1 LIYAGKAE
9 GNCLIRNRQ
18 KAKATGKG
26 HCFDRSLTIKWMVS
40 RTGSGKC
47 FHERTKNC
55 KSVSSI
61 NDMQGNSWL
70 QTNPGVQASTKE
82 AGVQRLFDLI
92 SLFGEISAIETPRP
106 FELFGVQFAQINQNG
121 SI

>member
-1 LIYAGKAE
+1 MSKAVTLKGCRLIYAGKAK

-18 KAKATGKG
+18 KAKA
-26 HCFDRSLTIKWMVS
+26 
-40 RTGSGKC
+40 
-47 FHERTKNC
+47 
-55 KSVSSI
+55 
-61 NDMQGNSWL
+61 
-70 QTNPGVQASTKE
+70 STKE
-82 AGVQRLFDLI
+82 AGGRRLFDLI